1 MIAPSPRP
9 SPARAIVF
17 AHYDPSGAFDPL
29 VVAALRSYRPHAD
42 RLVLVSASVPRPP
55 AAVAGLVDAFVA
67 RPNVG
72 YDFGSWRDG
81 LATLRPGDFDEI
93 LCVNDSVY
101 GPLFD
106 LGPAL
111 EHPRTAAADLWGMVL
126 SEQGTRFRP
135 GRCPHV
141 QSWFFGMRRRLL
153 EAPLFDRFWSSVV
166 PLPSKEEV
174 VDRYELGLS
183 AACRRAG
190 LNVAAIY
197 DAREA
202 APVSLAELWPHVRLA
217 DPRRAWRLVRKG
229 RRNPHNP
236 SELLWR
242 RLLEAG
248 IPFVKASVFRTNHYG
263 LDLGRVTAE
272 LARRHPDIVPLI
284 RAHLARCG

>member
-1 MIAPSPRP
+1 
-9 SPARAIVF
+9 
-17 AHYDPSGAFDPL
+17 
-29 VVAALRSYRPHAD
+29 
-42 RLVLVSASVPRPP
+42 
-55 AAVAGLVDAFVA
+55 
-67 RPNVG
+67 
-72 YDFGSWRDG
+72 
-81 LATLRPGDFDEI
+81 
-93 LCVNDSVY
+93 
-101 GPLFD
+101 
-106 LGPAL
+106 
-111 EHPRTAAADLWGMVL
+111 
-126 SEQGTRFRP
+126 
-135 GRCPHV
+135 
-141 QSWFFGMRRRLL
+141 MRRRLL